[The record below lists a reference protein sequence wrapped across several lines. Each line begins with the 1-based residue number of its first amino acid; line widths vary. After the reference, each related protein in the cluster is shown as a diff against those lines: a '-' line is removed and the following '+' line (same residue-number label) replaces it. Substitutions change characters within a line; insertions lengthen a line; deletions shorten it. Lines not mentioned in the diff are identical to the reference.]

1 MAQTKT
7 QFGYRRHPD
16 QDRAGANLAEHAVVV
31 VGAGPGGAVAGD
43 RSGAARPVRRAARR
57 RRPDRRGL
65 ARDLLFQALARIL
78 GPARHRP
85 AHGRQGRGVERR
97 QDFSRRLPALSVQPA
112 AGGGPQ
118 AAGLHQPAA
127 ILCRGLSGRSRRGT
141 PRDRPAL
148 AQQGD
153 RARTA
158 QRPCAADDRNARR
171 SVPAAAPASWS
182 PATAPAPRCGR
193 WWARNSQGRC
203 SRTSS

>member
-16 QDRAGANLAEHAVVV
+16 QDRAGAN
-31 VGAGPGGAVAGD
+31 VGRTRGRRGRRGSRGAVAGD
-43 RSGAARPVRRAARR
+43 RSGAARPIRRAARR

-65 ARDLLFQALARIL
+65 ARDLLFKTLARIL

-97 QDFSRRLPALSVQPA
+97 QDLSWRLAALPVQPV

-127 ILCRGLSGRSRRGT
+127 ILCRGLSGRSRREL
-141 PRDRPAL
+141 PAIDL
-148 AQQGD
+148 RWRNKVVGAG
-153 RARTA
+153 AA
-158 QRPCAADDRNARR
+158 QRPCAADDRDARR
-171 SVPAAAPASWS
+171 SLSAAARILLS
-182 PATAPAPRCGR
+182 PATAPDHRCGR
-193 WWARNSQGRC
+193 WWVRNSQGRC